1 MTPAEFS
8 ATLLRA
14 RQEGAAAMQAL
25 AETQLPLVGLL
36 VRRFPPSPA
45 TREELYQ
52 QGVIGLM
59 QALSRF
65 DPARGTA
72 FSTYAA
78 PLILGEM
85 RALHRQ
91 CAMVRLP
98 RSATSLRRRICE
110 AENVLTQRFGRQPAI
125 TELADALHMDA
136 AALTLHMEGITV
148 ISADDGAQGRSPLDT
163 LADPEDWQMRVELR
177 DILARLP
184 EMDQRLVLLRFHRN
198 MTQTQ
203 TGAVLGMSQMQVS
216 RRERVIRMLLAHAL
230 AE

>member
-1 MTPAEFS
+1 MNTADFGM
-8 ATLLRA
+8 ALLRA
-14 RQEGAAAMQAL
+14 RQEGASAMQAL

-45 TREELYQ
+45 TREELFQ

-85 RALHRQ
+85 RTLHRQ
-91 CAMVRLP
+91 CAVIRMP
-98 RSATSLRRRICE
+98 RSETGLRRRIGQ
-110 AENVLTQRFGRQPAI
+110 AEDALTRRFGRKPAI
-125 TELADALHMDA
+125 TELADTLHMDA
-136 AALTLHMEGITV
+136 AELTLHLEGITV
-148 ISADDGAQGRSPLDT
+148 VSADGGKQGRSPLEE
-163 LADPEDWQMRVELR
+163 LADPEDWQARVELR
-177 DILARLP
+177 DILTRLP
-184 EMDQRLVLLRFHRN
+184 EMDQRLIRLRFRRN
-198 MTQTQ
+198 MTQAQ
-203 TGAVLGMSQMQVS
+203 AGAVLGMSQMQVS
-216 RRERVIRMLLAHAL
+216 RRERVIRTLLARAL